1 MQSTDYQKDA
11 NESGGLIYTTE
22 QWFRSL
28 QGRKMDCD
36 RVTKPLSNS
45 SDSILLSNDFLKHG
59 WYLTKRSISALKI
72 DGKKYENRSQK
83 IQMHRM

>member
-1 MQSTDYQKDA
+1 MHSTDYQKDT
-11 NESGGLIYTTE
+11 NESVGLIFTTE
-22 QWFRSL
+22 QWLRSL

-59 WYLTKRSISALKI
+59 
-72 DGKKYENRSQK
+72 
-83 IQMHRM
+83 

>member
-1 MQSTDYQKDA
+1 MQSTDYQKDV
-11 NESGGLIYTTE
+11 NESGRLIYTTE

-45 SDSILLSNDFLKHG
+45 SEKIPLSNDF
-59 WYLTKRSISALKI
+59 YNMVDISKNAVFPL
-72 DGKKYENRSQK
+72 
-83 IQMHRM
+83 

>member
-1 MQSTDYQKDA
+1 MHSIDYQKDA
-11 NESGGLIYTTE
+11 NETGGLIYTTE

-59 WYLTKRSISALKI
+59 
-72 DGKKYENRSQK
+72 
-83 IQMHRM
+83 

>member
-1 MQSTDYQKDA
+1 MQSTEYQKDV
-11 NESGGLIYTTE
+11 NESGRLIYTTE

-28 QGRKMDCD
+28 QGRKMDYD

-59 WYLTKRSISALKI
+59 
-72 DGKKYENRSQK
+72 
-83 IQMHRM
+83 